1 MENILFGLVPAMMW
15 GIQPIVMTK
24 LGGKSTKKVIGMA
37 LGIFITSI
45 IVYFF
50 RRPENWTMSLI
61 LLSFIDGLALSYG
74 LINQIKGFNLLGVS
88 KGTPIST
95 GTQLVGATLIG
106 AIFFK
111 EWQTLNQYI
120 LGIIALI
127 MIILGVSMTAFQENK
142 TDTNNSDIKKGVI
155 TMILSSIGFIMYTII
170 LKVADIN
177 IWDALIP
184 QGLGMLVG
192 SIILARREDKEKL
205 FVKDSFKHI
214 ITGFIFAAAN
224 ITLMISNII
233 NGLALGFTLTQMN
246 VVVATI
252 GGLIILKENKTKK
265 ELSFT
270 IIGLFLVIIGAILI
284 GLTK

>member
-155 TMILSSIGFIMYTII
+155 TMILSSIGFIMYTVI

>member
-1 MENILFGLVPAMMW
+1 
-15 GIQPIVMTK
+15 
-24 LGGKSTKKVIGMA
+24 MA
-37 LGIFITSI
+37 LGIFLTSI

-50 RRPENWTMSLI
+50 RKPENWTMSLI

-95 GTQLVGATLIG
+95 GSQLVGATLIG

-142 TDTNNSDIKKGVI
+142 IDNNNSDIKKGVI
-155 TMILSSIGFIMYTII
+155 TMILSSIGFIMYTVI

-214 ITGFIFAAAN
+214 ITGFIFAVAN

-246 VVVATI
+246 VVIATI
-252 GGLIILKENKTKK
+252 GGLIILKENKSKI